1 MKKKPTI
8 LQLTEFKAMLNTF
21 NKNTF
26 RDVDVFGEANITIMK
41 KIEISEDFDF
51 RGFALDSIIHSLEK
65 RIDELKQLRFE
76 HNHIKPIIE
85 EITRPFG
92 D

>member
-1 MKKKPTI
+1 MRKKPTI

-26 RDVDVFGEANITIMK
+26 KDVDEFGNGNAKVMSGMEL
-41 KIEISEDFDF
+41 SEDFDY
-51 RGFALDSIIHSLEK
+51 RGFALDSIIYSLEK

-76 HNHIKPIIE
+76 HNHIKPIVE

-92 D
+92 E

>member
-1 MKKKPTI
+1 
-8 LQLTEFKAMLNTF
+8 MLNTF

-26 RDVDVFGEANITIMK
+26 KDVEEFGNGNSEVMK
-41 KIEISEDFDF
+41 KMELAEDFDY
-51 RGFALDSIIHSLEK
+51 RGFALDSIIYTLEK

-76 HNHIKPIIE
+76 HNHIRPMVE

-92 D
+92 E

>member
-8 LQLTEFKAMLNTF
+8 LQLTEFKSMLNTL

-26 RDVDVFGEANITIMK
+26 RDIDVFGEANITIMK
-41 KIEISEDFDF
+41 KTEISEDFDF
-51 RGFALDSIIHSLEK
+51 RGFALDSIIHSMGK

-76 HNHIKPIIE
+76 HNHIRPMVK

-92 D
+92 E